1 MDKAIK
7 NRTKEH
13 FFALRQKLD
22 SLPDA
27 KQEMITALRRAA
39 VINSTALD
47 LEEVDPFFLQL
58 APDKIPDRKWE
69 RISSEYQNAM
79 LETQA
84 LLQVI
89 ERLEEVALAKR
100 SLTVPFL
107 LQLNRSLFERTRYSG
122 AGKFREHENCE
133 TLTGHDIPHH
143 SRLPEM
149 LEHHLSWLNHRLS
162 IFNKV
167 SSDNFLEMF
176 HISAE
181 GIYRIADTLPFEHG
195 NSRFGIAIGNYV
207 LLFTGLHYNIV
218 DFAERDEYYKAIRSS
233 SIDNLAPLVNFLI
246 HCFAQTLHRSNGFVQ
261 LAQPQGDEVFR
272 QNLS

>member
-13 FFALRQKLD
+13 FFALREKLD
-22 SLPDA
+22 GLPDA

-47 LEEVDPFFLQL
+47 LDDIDPLFLQL

-69 RISSEYQNAM
+69 RISSDYQSAM

-84 LLQVI
+84 LLAVL

-100 SLTVPFL
+100 ALTVPFL

-122 AGKFREHENCE
+122 AGRFREERDCE
-133 TLTGHDIPHH
+133 MLTGHDAPHP

-149 LEHHLSWLNHRLS
+149 LEHHLSWLNHRLA
-162 IFNKV
+162 IFNTV
-167 SSDNFLEMF
+167 TSDNFLEMF

-181 GIYRIADTLPFEHG
+181 GIYRLADTFPFEHG
-195 NSRFGIAIGNYV
+195 NGRFGLAVGNYV
-207 LLFTGLHYNIV
+207 LVFTGLHYNIV
-218 DFAERDEYYKAIRSS
+218 EYAEKEQYFEAIQNST
-233 SIDNLAPLVNFLI
+233 IDNLAPLVDFLI
-246 HCFAQTLHRSNGFVQ
+246 ASFARTLHRSKGLVD
-261 LAQPQGDEVFR
+261 LAQPRNDEIYR